1 MRQLLALLILCNS
14 AGAQVVKQTPGTNAL
29 TVTTNANLTG
39 EVTSVGNAATVAG
52 PLASLRI
59 VSSQVNFT
67 SSATLTGTTDGF
79 AAAAGKVGEVISA
92 NGTGTVAVPATTV
105 EIAVATVTVTAGS
118 WMVCGQGGM
127 TTGGTTAATFFRSGV
142 SSTVGAT
149 GAVASGGTYYD
160 SRAFVVSSDFAFP
173 TGCRFFDTSATTSY
187 YLIQS
192 LTYTVAGGAVFYSA
206 NARLTAV
213 RIR

>member
-1 MRQLLALLILCNS
+1 MRYLAIVALLLAGTVSGEVMTQTPPPTLGVYLPLSGGTMTGATNLLGTTAGAAAS
-14 AGAQVVKQTPGTNAL
+14 AG
-29 TVTTNANLTG
+29 
-39 EVTSVGNAATVAG
+39 
-52 PLASLRI
+52 
-59 VSSQVNFT
+59 F
-67 SSATLTGTTDGF
+67 
-79 AAAAGKVGEVISA
+79 VGEVISA

-118 WMVCGQGGM
+118 WMICGQGGM